1 MIFKFKSLVLFY
13 FFIYS
18 SLLNGQTIISVVPNS
33 GNSGTSLTAA
43 ITGQNTV
50 FMNGSPMGILINYS
64 VKARICTL
72 LEEYNY
78 SLAKFYEY
86 GIDDFGMLLH
96 YKG

>member
-1 MIFKFKSLVLFY
+1 MPETLTKAAKK
-13 FFIYS
+13 
-18 SLLNGQTIISVVPNS
+18 LL
-33 GNSGTSLTAA
+33 AA
-43 ITGQNTV
+43 TFHSIRFSILSNLK
-50 FMNGSPMGILINYS
+50 GILINYS